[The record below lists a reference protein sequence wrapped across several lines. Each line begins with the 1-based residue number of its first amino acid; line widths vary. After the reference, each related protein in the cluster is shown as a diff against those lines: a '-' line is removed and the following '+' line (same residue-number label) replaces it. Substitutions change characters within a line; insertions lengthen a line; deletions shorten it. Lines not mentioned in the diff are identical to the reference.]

1 MSTEDLAACVAVV
14 RRTARCV
21 DANAIDDLCDCFAPD
36 AVLVRP
42 SGQRLEGRQAIR
54 DAYAQRDPHR
64 LTVHVIADIDGD
76 AVSVDEVKMF
86 SRVLLFQGLRGET
99 HGPVP
104 PQSQAVGSF
113 EDRLVRVAHKWQIV
127 QRVACFQF
135 LWTPPQPPA

>member
-1 MSTEDLAACVAVV
+1 MSTEDLAACAAVV
-14 RRTARCV
+14 RRTVRCV

-42 SGQRLEGRQAIR
+42 SGQRLEGRQAIH
-54 DAYAQRDPHR
+54 DAYAQRDPQR
-64 LTVHVIADIDGD
+64 LTVHVLADIDCN
-76 AVSVDEVKMF
+76 AVSDDEMNVF
-86 SRVLLFQGLRGET
+86 SRVLLYQGVRGET

-113 EDRLVRVAHKWQIV
+113 EDRLVRVAHQWRIV

-135 LWTPPQPPA
+135 LWTPPA

>member
-1 MSTEDLAACVAVV
+1 MSAEDLAACVAVV

-21 DANAIDDLCDCFAPD
+21 DANALDDLCDCFAPD

-64 LTVHVIADIDGD
+64 LTVHVIADTDGH
-76 AVSVDEVKMF
+76 AVSEDEMNVF

-135 LWTPPQPPA
+135 LWTPPQTPA